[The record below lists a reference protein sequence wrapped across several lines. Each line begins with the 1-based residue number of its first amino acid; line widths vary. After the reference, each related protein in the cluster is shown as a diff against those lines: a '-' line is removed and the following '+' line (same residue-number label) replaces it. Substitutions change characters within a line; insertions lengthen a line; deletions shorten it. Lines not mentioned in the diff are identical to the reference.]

1 MKLDSQIKERL
12 QRCSKDE
19 ISQSKLEELFGQI
32 ILQYEEV
39 ANQLNMLER
48 AISHDYD
55 SILITELCLENPGPI
70 IVYVNDG
77 FTRMTGY
84 SKAEVLGKS
93 PRILQ
98 GPKTDRKVL
107 DRLRKGLTEGQGFFG
122 HTVNYRKDGSEFI
135 NQWDIHP
142 LLNEYGEITHW
153 VSYQRDITERENI
166 NKMLLEATA
175 EFDRLE
181 EDLKRTC
188 LEIDTHGNIIDS
200 NRSFRE
206 VLGYTVDEL
215 ATSKIWDLATE
226 NNKVEIKHVCT
237 SIGNTSNFE
246 HKYIWEF
253 STKGDDSILFE
264 ASFKTVIVKNETRIK
279 ISFENITL
287 RNKLIEALKKKTLNL
302 EEALNKCEEFT
313 LKFKKTGNKYHCY
326 YASNNFKRIT
336 GYTISKV
343 MDDGVDIMLDE
354 ESNASFYN
362 HLDKAFKGELTT
374 AKCICRKDDGSALPV
389 MQAFRPIWDNSKTE
403 VIAVKSVAILD
414 LEKNSKN

>member
-1 MKLDSQIKERL
+1 MKLDSHIKERL

-19 ISQSKLEELFGQI
+19 ISQSRLEELFSQI
-32 ILQYEEV
+32 ISQYEEV
-39 ANQLNMLER
+39 ASQLNMLER

-55 SILITELCLENPGPI
+55 SILITELCLENPGPL

-142 LLNEYGEITHW
+142 LLNEHDEVTHW

-166 NKMLLEATA
+166 NKMLLDASV
-175 EFDRLE
+175 EFDYLE

-188 LEIDTHGNIIDS
+188 VEIDTQGNITDS

-215 ATSKIWDLATE
+215 GAFKIWDIASESYKAEIE
-226 NNKVEIKHVCT
+226 NACKSTTAQGEHVYT
-237 SIGNTSNFE
+237 
-246 HKYIWEF
+246 WEF
-253 STKGDDSILFE
+253 IAKNGDKILLE
-264 ASFKTVIVKNETRIK
+264 ASIKVKVVDNETRMK
-279 ISFENITL
+279 VSFENITL
-287 RNKLIEALKKKTLNL
+287 RNKLIEALKKKTLKL
-302 EEALNKCEEFT
+302 EEALNKCDEFT
-313 LKFKKTGNKYHCY
+313 LKFKKAGDKYRCY
-326 YASNNFKRIT
+326 YASDNFKKIT

-374 AKCICRKDDGSALPV
+374 ATCICRKDDGTTLPV
-389 MQAFRPIWDNSKTE
+389 MQAFRPIWDEAKTE

-414 LEKNSKN
+414 KEKSTES

>member
-1 MKLDSQIKERL
+1 MNMKLDSHIKERL

-19 ISQSKLEELFGQI
+19 ISQSRLEELFSQI
-32 ILQYEEV
+32 ISQYEEV
-39 ANQLNMLER
+39 ASQLNMLER

-55 SILITELCLENPGPI
+55 SILITELCLENPGPL

-142 LLNEYGEITHW
+142 LLNEHDEVTHW

-166 NKMLLEATA
+166 NKMLLEASV
-175 EFDRLE
+175 EFDYLE

-188 LEIDTHGNIIDS
+188 VEIDTHGTITDS

-215 ATSKIWDLATE
+215 TATKIWDLATD
-226 NNKVEIKHVCT
+226 NFKAEIERACT
-237 SIGNTSNFE
+237 SGDNVPPNDQVYS
-246 HKYIWEF
+246 WEF
-253 STKGDDSILFE
+253 IAKNDDKIL
-264 ASFKTVIVKNETRIK
+264 
-279 ISFENITL
+279 
-287 RNKLIEALKKKTLNL
+287 L
-302 EEALNKCEEFT
+302 E
-313 LKFKKTGNKYHCY
+313 
-326 YASNNFKRIT
+326 
-336 GYTISKV
+336 
-343 MDDGVDIMLDE
+343 
-354 ESNASFYN
+354 
-362 HLDKAFKGELTT
+362 
-374 AKCICRKDDGSALPV
+374 
-389 MQAFRPIWDNSKTE
+389 
-403 VIAVKSVAILD
+403 
-414 LEKNSKN
+414 